1 MYVIICGALAVACV
15 AYIIPLATL
24 SIPAR
29 YFAIMLMPSVVAC
42 PQVMIYKTMNLHM
55 ARPYPKRAA
64 GVAMI
69 NSIGGISNIWASYL
83 YYDSP
88 KYVAAFSGSKFY
100 PLSSNQNQIPK
111 SASIVLTT

>member
-1 MYVIICGALAVACV
+1 
-15 AYIIPLATL
+15 
-24 SIPAR
+24 
-29 YFAIMLMPSVVAC
+29 
-42 PQVMIYKTMNLHM
+42 MIYKTMNLHM

-88 KYVAAFSGSKFY
+88 RYTAAFAGGKTI
-100 PLSSNQNQIPK
+100 PLLIQSLNVR
-111 SASIVLTT
+111 ALL